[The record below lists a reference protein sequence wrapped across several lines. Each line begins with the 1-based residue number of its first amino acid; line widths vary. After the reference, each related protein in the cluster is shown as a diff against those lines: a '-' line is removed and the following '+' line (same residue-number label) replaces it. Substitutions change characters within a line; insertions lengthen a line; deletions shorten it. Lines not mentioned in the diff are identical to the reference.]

1 MRKPDLPVMDL
12 IQQFNNRITDD
23 GDDTGDNDTND
34 DPREIPG
41 QECDH
46 ADNKDDEKEL
56 VFHVQVGHG

>member
-1 MRKPDLPVMDL
+1 MDL